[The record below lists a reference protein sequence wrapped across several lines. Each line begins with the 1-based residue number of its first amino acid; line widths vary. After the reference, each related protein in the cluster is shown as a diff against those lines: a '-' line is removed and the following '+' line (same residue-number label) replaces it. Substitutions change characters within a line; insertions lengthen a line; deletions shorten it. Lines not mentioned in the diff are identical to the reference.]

1 MATNAGKDHRKGVVK
16 GKTQT
21 FNPTTGQYVKRD
33 ASTGRFEA
41 TKKDG
46 TPFKGVTKEKRT
58 IQHNPSIPKSSMDAA
73 RKAVAAYMKGLK
85 AA

>member
-1 MATNAGKDHRKGVVK
+1 MATNTGNNYRKGAVK

-21 FNPTTGQYVKRD
+21 YNPTTGQYVKRD

-46 TPFKGVTKEKRT
+46 TPFKGITKEKLTVRV
-58 IQHNPSIPKSSMDAA
+58 NPNIPKETLTKAQ
-73 RKAVAAYMKGLK
+73 RAVAAVMKRR

>member
-1 MATNAGKDHRKGVVK
+1 MATNTGNGYRKGAVK

-21 FNPTTGQYVKRD
+21 YNPTTGQYVKRD

-46 TPFKGVTKEKRT
+46 TLFKGVTKEKLT
-58 IQHNPSIPKSSMDAA
+58 IRINPDIPKETLAKAQRAVEAVMKRRAA
-73 RKAVAAYMKGLK
+73 
-85 AA
+85 

>member
-1 MATNAGKDHRKGVVK
+1 MATNTGKGHRNGAVK

-46 TPFKGVTKEKRT
+46 APFKGVTKEKRT
-58 IQHNPSIPKSSMDAA
+58 IQHNPSIPKSNMDAA
-73 RKAVAAYMKGLK
+73 RKAVNAYLKSRRAA
-85 AA
+85 

>member
-1 MATNAGKDHRKGVVK
+1 MATNTGKNYRKGAVK

-21 FNPTTGQYVKRD
+21 YNPTTGQYVKRD

-41 TKKDG
+41 AKKDG
-46 TPFKGVTKEKRT
+46 TPFKGVTKEKLTGR
-58 IQHNPSIPKSSMDAA
+58 INPNIPQETLTKAQ
-73 RKAVAAYMKGLK
+73 RAVAAVMKRH

>member
-1 MATNAGKDHRKGVVK
+1 MATNTGKGHRVGAVK

-21 FNPTTGQYVKRD
+21 FNPSTGQYVKRD

-46 TPFKGVTKEKRT
+46 TPFKGVTKEKLTNRV
-58 IQHNPSIPKSSMDAA
+58 NPNIPRETLDRAQ
-73 RKAVAAYMKGLK
+73 RAVALVMKRR